1 MSKLSLREV
10 IKEEYGVDL
19 PISGGVGLS
28 QDDPVVINTSNQL
41 DASNIQWRVI
51 QSANQS
57 LKRAWLISNKLIFK
71 DGDKLIE
78 KVTTNVNYY
87 QDKKPM
93 RVVWDFY
100 FDISGVIFDRVPTY
114 TYFPTVYVDRGS
126 EIAVPFQISWV
137 NFKNFIDN
145 EKDNPGLGLTISY
158 SCPTVKATF
167 YIYNNQIPRIDPKE
181 DYDLIAEEFDNSVSQ
196 IDGVEIKSK
205 LLNSIESEGF
215 FKKAFKVG
223 GEDSYILFTAINNY
237 FCKFRV
243 TQTNEPLADE
253 MVIHVLEQFIVFL
266 RLYKTKNTM
275 N

>member
-28 QDDPVVINTSNQL
+28 QDNPVVIDTTSQL

-100 FDISGVIFDRVPTY
+100 FDISSVIFERVPTY
-114 TYFPTVYVDRGS
+114 TYFPTVYVDQGS
-126 EIAVPFQISWV
+126 EIAIPFQISWV
-137 NFKNFIDN
+137 NFKNFID
-145 EKDNPGLGLTISY
+145 
-158 SCPTVKATF
+158 
-167 YIYNNQIPRIDPKE
+167 
-181 DYDLIAEEFDNSVSQ
+181 
-196 IDGVEIKSK
+196 KS
-205 LLNSIESEGF
+205 
-215 FKKAFKVG
+215 
-223 GEDSYILFTAINNY
+223 
-237 FCKFRV
+237 
-243 TQTNEPLADE
+243 
-253 MVIHVLEQFIVFL
+253 
-266 RLYKTKNTM
+266 
-275 N
+275 